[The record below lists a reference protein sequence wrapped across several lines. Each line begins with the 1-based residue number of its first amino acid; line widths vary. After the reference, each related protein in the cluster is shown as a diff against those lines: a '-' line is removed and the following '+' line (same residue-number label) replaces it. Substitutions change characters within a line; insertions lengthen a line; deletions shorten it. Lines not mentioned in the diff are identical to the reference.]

1 MTWNNQ
7 IEITIFENNRRTS
20 DKAPH
25 ETGTVEFPDGTKYEV
40 AIWNRVSKNGNPFKS
55 GVLRLPDAKY
65 AQRPQRGAAPQG
77 SAPQPAGA
85 PPMRY
90 GQHRGDAEVF

>member
-7 IEITIFENNRRTS
+7 IEITIFENNRRTN

-40 AIWNRVSKNGNPFKS
+40 AIWNRMSKNGNPFKS
-55 GVLRLPDAKY
+55 GILRLPDPKY
-65 AQRPQRGAAPQG
+65 APREQRGAPQRGHSGAAPTTG
-77 SAPQPAGA
+77 RNAV
-85 PPMRY
+85 
-90 GQHRGDAEVF
+90 EVDF